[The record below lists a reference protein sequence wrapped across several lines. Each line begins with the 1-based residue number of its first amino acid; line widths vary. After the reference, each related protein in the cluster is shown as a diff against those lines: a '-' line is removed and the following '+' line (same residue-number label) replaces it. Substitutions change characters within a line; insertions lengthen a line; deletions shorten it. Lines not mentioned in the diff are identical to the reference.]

1 MNYRLNTPLIIIV
14 GCIVVAAAG
23 LFGYTMYTNKY
34 QGSEEATTTVQ
45 NVDDLQVAPEIITAQ
60 HQFKNGKHVI
70 AGELSLPTPC
80 HTLTAEP
87 FFIGQGS
94 STVEVRFN
102 TSAPQSTSTVCAQ
115 VVTAKKF
122 QVTFDGPPKPSI
134 TAQINNNPAQFNF
147 IEVPANQ
154 KLEGVSDEYFKG

>member
-1 MNYRLNTPLIIIV
+1 MIIV

-23 LFGYTMYTNKY
+23 LFGYTIYSNRHQATE
-34 QGSEEATTTVQ
+34 QATTTP
-45 NVDDLQVAPEIITAQ
+45 NTVDDLESAPEIISAQ

-70 AGELSLPTPC
+70 VGELSVPTPC

-94 STVEVRFN
+94 STVEVRFSIVPPDA
-102 TSAPQSTSTVCAQ
+102 SAVCAQ

-134 TAQINNNPAQFNF
+134 SAQIDNKPAQFNF
-147 IEVPANQ
+147 IEVPADQ
-154 KLEGVSDEYFKG
+154 KIEGMSDEYFKG